1 MTATFAPSFAQK
13 VITMPTPVLQMPN
26 PTTINHTV
34 ISHQSNFPQ
43 QIPQVQANQNQRPT
57 IINHHHPILFTQ
69 APQQNQVYHSQAS
82 A

>member
-13 VITMPTPVLQMPN
+13 VITIPSPVLQVPN
-26 PTTINHTV
+26 PTTINQTV

-43 QIPQVQANQNQRPT
+43 QIPQMQTNQNQHPT
-57 IINHHHPILFTQ
+57 VINHHHPIVFTQ